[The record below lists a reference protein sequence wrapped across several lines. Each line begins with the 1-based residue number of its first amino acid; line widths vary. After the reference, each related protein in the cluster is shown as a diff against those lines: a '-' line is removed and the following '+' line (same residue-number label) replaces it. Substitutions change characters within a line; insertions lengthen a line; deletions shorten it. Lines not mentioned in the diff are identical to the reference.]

1 MRHKRFRIDA
11 AELAWSA
18 GGVEQLPPNLGDI
31 AMPRLTVET
40 IHGPIGLAYE
50 LLGDAGAPAVS
61 LTPGGRFTMD
71 VPGLREFA
79 AELVKGGR
87 RVLIYDRPN
96 CGQSDACL
104 LGESESE
111 MQAEGLAGLI
121 AALDL
126 GPTVIAG
133 GSGGARVSM
142 LAAARHPELCSHLA
156 VWWISGEPIGLMQL
170 ATYYCGEAG
179 SLASQGGMEAVMNA
193 TSWAENFAKSPTAKD
208 YVRSVDPARFIAVM
222 QKWAS
227 AYVPSELSPVPGMRP
242 VDFARLTMPAL
253 VFRSHDSDISHTR
266 TTSEWVHRLIP
277 HSQFRDPPW
286 RDDEWNY
293 QSMSTMSTGTHS
305 LFVSWPK
312 LAPALLEFIAG

>member
-1 MRHKRFRIDA
+1 
-11 AELAWSA
+11 
-18 GGVEQLPPNLGDI
+18 
-31 AMPRLTVET
+31 MPRMTVN
-40 IHGPIGLAYE
+40 GIGLAYE
-50 LLGDAGAPAVS
+50 LHGDEGAPAVA

-71 VPGLREFA
+71 VPGLREYA

-96 CGQSDACL
+96 CGLSDACL

-111 MQAEGLAGLI
+111 MQAEALAGLI
-121 AALDL
+121 KALDL
-126 GPTVIAG
+126 GKTVIAG

-142 LAAARHPELCSHLA
+142 LAAARHPDICSHLA
-156 VWWISGEPIGLMQL
+156 LWWISGDPIGLMQL
-170 ATYYCGEAG
+170 ATYYCGEAA

-193 TSWAENFAKSPTAKD
+193 TSWAENFAKNPAAREMIRTM
-208 YVRSVDPARFIAVM
+208 DPDLFIAVM
-222 QKWAS
+222 QKWAA
-227 AYVPSELSPVPGMRP
+227 AYVPSDISPVPGMKP
-242 VDFARLTMPAL
+242 VDFARLTMPTL
-253 VFRSHDSDISHTR
+253 VFRSHKSDISHTR

-277 HSQFRDPPW
+277 HSVFMDPPW

-312 LAPALLEFIAG
+312 LAPVLLDFIAK